1 MKKFTTLAAAVVC
14 CLMTGNIAYAG
25 TAMDGLKTMSG
36 NPEEI
41 AAPADIPAAKAMS
54 SGGDGY
60 LQDVQDAV
68 KILVKY
74 RKDDNYGYAT
84 NVINDII
91 FDLDNGI
98 KPNQVNP
105 SSPEARLEKM
115 FNEGIAPAIEDLEN
129 RIYVGRGF
137 TRDGKPYGT
146 IFLGYKAGN
155 SLGELFPGKEV
166 SAVVKSKPGAEEYD
180 GISADEIAKY
190 AEKYKDAKSSY
201 TLGKDGAVRKISNKT
216 DNPEYGNTNITTF
229 FSIRKYDKYLVFQ
242 HRTKRVFDASIG
254 APPTTTDH
262 YSYFFK
268 DVKAAAAENKEVI
281 APSRGVQHQET
292 DTQNLKQVKADL
304 TRLLTL
310 NLPDNVV
317 RVESLKVSRAPNG
330 DKYHFEAKTIE
341 TGLVLSKRY
350 TIKGIYDPNS
360 TKKVELLEKTFEGAV
375 N

>member
-1 MKKFTTLAAAVVC
+1 MTLAAAVVC
-14 CLMTGNIAYAG
+14 CLIGGNIAYAG

-36 NPEEI
+36 NPEAI

-54 SGGDGY
+54 GGGDVY

-68 KILVKY
+68 KKLVKY

-84 NVINDII
+84 NVINDIL

-98 KPNQVNP
+98 KPNQVDP

-115 FNEGIAPAIEDLEN
+115 FNEGTAPAIKDLEN
-129 RIYVGRGF
+129 RVYVGRGF

-155 SLGELFPGKEV
+155 SLGELFPEKEI

-180 GISADEIAKY
+180 GMSADEIEKY
-190 AEKYKDAKSSY
+190 AKKYMDTKSRY
-201 TLGKDGAVRKISNKT
+201 TVGKDGAVRKISQKA
-216 DNPEYGNTNITTF
+216 DNTEYGNTTITTF

-242 HRTKRVFDASIG
+242 HRTKRVFDCSIG

-268 DVKAAAAENKEVI
+268 NVK
-281 APSRGVQHQET
+281 
-292 DTQNLKQVKADL
+292 
-304 TRLLTL
+304 
-310 NLPDNVV
+310 
-317 RVESLKVSRAPNG
+317 
-330 DKYHFEAKTIE
+330 
-341 TGLVLSKRY
+341 
-350 TIKGIYDPNS
+350 
-360 TKKVELLEKTFEGAV
+360 
-375 N
+375 